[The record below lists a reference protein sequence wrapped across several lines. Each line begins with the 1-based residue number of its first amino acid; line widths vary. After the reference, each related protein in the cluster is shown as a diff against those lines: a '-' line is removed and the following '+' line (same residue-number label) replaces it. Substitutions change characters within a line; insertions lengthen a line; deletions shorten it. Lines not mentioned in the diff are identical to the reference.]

1 MQPRNGL
8 RNWTGGH
15 GTPRA
20 KIPVTTRQA
29 NSSEPRNPMRVTP
42 KTREI
47 IRDTTRQVFGQDA
60 QVKLFGSRVDDLQ
73 RGGDIDLLV
82 ELPRPLPDSRKRSLT
97 LAARLQ
103 MQLGDQP
110 IDIVVIDPQTPLQAI
125 HRHAAATAVHL

>member
-15 GTPRA
+15 GAPRA
-20 KIPVTTRQA
+20 KIPVTTRQP

-125 HRHAAATAVHL
+125 HRHAAATAVPL

>member
-1 MQPRNGL
+1 
-8 RNWTGGH
+8 
-15 GTPRA
+15 
-20 KIPVTTRQA
+20 
-29 NSSEPRNPMRVTP
+29 MRVTP

-125 HRHAAATAVHL
+125 HRHAAATAVPL